1 MAPTPATLDILSAVP
16 WFVGDG
22 VVVVVVSDSVEGRP
36 ASTLLPGTLLFFLWT
51 SGRSHDA
58 CAEPTFLL
66 RIATGPTNSVEDGG
80 VTDCGVRGKDDG
92 RRDSTPVAVGAVAP
106 AVVEVIVGRL
116 LMTFGC
122 RLPAPL

>member
-1 MAPTPATLDILSAVP
+1 MAPTPDTLDILSAVP
-16 WFVGDG
+16 WIVGDG

-36 ASTLLPGTLLFFLWT
+36 ASTLLFFLWT
-51 SGRSHDA
+51 SGRLDDA

-66 RIATGPTNSVEDGG
+66 RTASGPTTSAEGGG
-80 VTDCGVRGKDDG
+80 VTYSGVRDKDDG
-92 RRDSTPVAVGAVAP
+92 RRDSISLVVGAVAP